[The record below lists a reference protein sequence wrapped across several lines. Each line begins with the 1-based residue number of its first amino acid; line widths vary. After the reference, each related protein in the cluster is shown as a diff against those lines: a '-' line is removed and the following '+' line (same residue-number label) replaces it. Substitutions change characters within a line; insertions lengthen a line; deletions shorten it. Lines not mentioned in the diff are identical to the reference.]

1 MMNNSIISDLSCGDQ
16 CDLSPDLSIY
26 SSLNSPNSDY
36 DSDDNSDSE
45 SSNFD
50 FQSLKVF
57 YTNADTSMMNYKCS
71 LLAMNLT

>member
-1 MMNNSIISDLSCGDQ
+1 MNNSIISDLSYGDQ
-16 CDLSPDLSIY
+16 CDLPSDLSSPNSPD
-26 SSLNSPNSDY
+26 SDY

-57 YTNADTSMMNYKCS
+57 YTNADQFLNMMNYKCS